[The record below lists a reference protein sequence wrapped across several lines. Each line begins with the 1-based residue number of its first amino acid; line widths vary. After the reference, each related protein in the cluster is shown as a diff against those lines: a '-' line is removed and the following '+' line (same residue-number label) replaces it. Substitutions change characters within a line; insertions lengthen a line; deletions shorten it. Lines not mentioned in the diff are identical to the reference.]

1 MNLKE
6 KEKVYNEYFG
16 RDNIILKSLD
26 GLPRFNS
33 LVDDY
38 VIKNRKLIFEMLE
51 LRGAE
56 LIRFAVGRDNDCT
69 CRSFVCDIEDM
80 LNLRNML
87 LERYSVEE
95 YPVV

>member
-1 MNLKE
+1 MNLRE
-6 KEKVYNEYFG
+6 KEKVYNEYFA
-16 RDNIILKSLD
+16 RDNIILKSLE

-51 LRGAE
+51 LRGAH
-56 LIRFAVGRDNDCT
+56 LIRLAIGRDRDCT
-69 CRSFVCDIEDM
+69 CRSFICDIEDM
-80 LNLRNML
+80 INLRNLL
-87 LERYSVEE
+87 LERYPVEE